1 MTDTLSRPGTRDGDP
16 PTPSEIAA
24 GTKPLVVSAV
34 ISAGACLLT
43 GLLTC
48 AAVAVIGW
56 LAATFGGASGAI
68 RAGASAWLIAHK
80 AGVTIG
86 SGTISV
92 APLGLTLFFAWCLY
106 RGGRS
111 AARSSA
117 ADRTKD
123 LLALAGAFA
132 LVYGLGALIV
142 ALLTA
147 EGPLRVSPLSAF
159 LGAASLALVAGGVG
173 ILVESGAAADIA
185 DATPAGL
192 RDTVPAA
199 LAAVLTVIAIASLLY
214 GVLLAVHFSRVTGML
229 ELLDAGVIGS
239 VVLFAICLMLVPNIV
254 IYVIAFLAGPGFQLG
269 TGTTIAPTGVD
280 VGNLPAL
287 PLLAAVPADGAT
299 PTYLLALTA
308 VVPLVAGMLAGF
320 VVVRRGLAERDADA
334 LGWDAFAL
342 RGAISGLLA
351 GVFLFALMAL
361 AGGSAGPGRMAQVGV
376 PSALPAAGVLA
387 AGIAIGAAITAAV
400 VAARRPVAD
409 DSDDRSSAGQRPDDG
424 AADA

>member
-1 MTDTLSRPGTRDGDP
+1 MTDMLSRPGARDGE
-16 PTPSEIAA
+16 TSAAQTSEIAA
-24 GTKPLVVSAV
+24 QTKPLVVSAV

-48 AAVAVIGW
+48 AAVAVVGW
-56 LAATFGGASGAI
+56 LGATFGGASGAV

-86 SGTISV
+86 TGRISI

-117 ADRTKD
+117 ADRTRD
-123 LLALAGAFA
+123 LISLAGAFA
-132 LVYGLGALIV
+132 LVYGLGGLVV

-147 EGPLRVSPLSAF
+147 EGPLKVSPLAAF
-159 LGAASLALVAGGVG
+159 LGAFSLALVAGLAG
-173 ILVESGAAADIA
+173 IAVESGAAEDLA

-192 RDTVPAA
+192 RDAVPAA

-214 GVLLAVHFSRVTGML
+214 GVLLAIHFSRITGML
-229 ELLDAGVIGS
+229 ELLNAGVIGS
-239 VVLFAICLMLVPNIV
+239 VVLFAICLMLVPNMV
-254 IYVIAFLAGPGFQLG
+254 LYVVAFLAGPGFQLG

-299 PTYLLALTA
+299 PSYLLVLTA
-308 VVPLVAGMLAGF
+308 VVPLVAGAVAGL

-342 RGAISGLLA
+342 RGAMAALVAGVIVFALLA
-351 GVFLFALMAL
+351 LS
-361 AGGSAGPGRMAQVGV
+361 GGSAGPGRMSAVGV
-376 PSALPAAGVLA
+376 PGALPAAGVLA
-387 AGIAIGAAITAAV
+387 AGMAIGAAITAAV
-400 VAARRPVAD
+400 VSARRPAD
-409 DSDDRSSAGQRPDDG
+409 GEPDSGR
-424 AADA
+424 

>member
-1 MTDTLSRPGTRDGDP
+1 MTDMLSRPGARDGET
-16 PTPSEIAA
+16 PTSEIAA
-24 GTKPLVVSAV
+24 APTKPLLVSAV

-56 LAATFGGASGAI
+56 LGATFGGASGAV
-68 RAGASAWLIAHK
+68 RAGAGAWLVAHK

-86 SGTISV
+86 TGRISV

-106 RGGRS
+106 RGGKS
-111 AARSSA
+111 AARSSG
-117 ADRTKD
+117 ADRTRD
-123 LLALAGAFA
+123 LIALTLGFA
-132 LVYGLGALIV
+132 VVYGLGGLVV

-147 EGPLRVSPLSAF
+147 DGALKVSALSAF
-159 LGAASLALVAGGVG
+159 LGAFSLALVAGLAG
-173 ILVESGAAADIA
+173 IVVESGAGEDLA

-199 LAAVLTVIAIASLLY
+199 FAAVLTIVALASVLY
-214 GVLLAVHFSRVTGML
+214 AVLLAVHFSRITGML

-239 VVLFAICLMLVPNIV
+239 VVLFAICLMLMPNMIL
-254 IYVIAFLAGPGFQLG
+254 YVIAFLAGPGFQLG

-287 PLLAAVPADGAT
+287 PLLAAVPADGST

-308 VVPLVAGMLAGF
+308 LVPLVAGAVAGF

-342 RGAISGLLA
+342 RGAIAAVLA
-351 GVFLFALMAL
+351 GVILFALL
-361 AGGSAGPGRMAQVGV
+361 AMSGGSAGPGRMSVVGV
-376 PSALPAAGVLA
+376 PGAVPAAGVLA
-387 AGIAIGAAITAAV
+387 AGMAIGAAITAAV
-400 VAARRPVAD
+400 VSARRPAD
-409 DSDDRSSAGQRPDDG
+409 GE
-424 AADA
+424 ADAER

>member
-1 MTDTLSRPGTRDGDP
+1 MTDMLSRPGARDGE
-16 PTPSEIAA
+16 TSAAQTSEIAA
-24 GTKPLVVSAV
+24 RTKPLVVSAV

-56 LAATFGGASGAI
+56 LGATFGGASGAV

-86 SGTISV
+86 TGRISI

-106 RGGRS
+106 RGGKS

-117 ADRTKD
+117 VDRTND
-123 LLALAGAFA
+123 LIALGGAFA
-132 LVYGLGALIV
+132 LVYGLGALVI

-147 EGPLRVSPLSAF
+147 EGSLKVSPWSAF
-159 LGAASLALVAGGVG
+159 LGAFSLALVAGLAG
-173 ILVESGAAADIA
+173 IVVESGAGEDIA

-192 RDTVPAA
+192 RDVVPAA
-199 LAAVLTVIAIASLLY
+199 TAAVLTVIALASLLY
-214 GVLLAVHFSRVTGML
+214 GVLLAIHFSRITGML

-239 VVLFAICLMLVPNIV
+239 VVLFAICLMLVPNMV
-254 IYVIAFLAGPGFQLG
+254 LYVVAFLAGPGFQLG

-287 PLLAAVPADGAT
+287 PLLAAVPADGA
-299 PTYLLALTA
+299 PPSYLLALTA
-308 VVPLVAGMLAGF
+308 VVPLVAGVMAGL
-320 VVVRRGLAERDADA
+320 VVVRRGLVERDAYA

-342 RGAISGLLA
+342 RGAMAALVAGVVLFVLLA
-351 GVFLFALMAL
+351 LS
-361 AGGSAGPGRMAQVGV
+361 GGSAGPGRMSAVGV
-376 PSALPAAGVLA
+376 PAALPAAGVLA
-387 AGIAIGAAITAAV
+387 AGMAIGAAITAAV
-400 VAARRPVAD
+400 VASRRPP
-409 DSDDRSSAGQRPDDG
+409 GRPDDEET
-424 AADA
+424 DAGR

>member
-1 MTDTLSRPGTRDGDP
+1 MTDMLSRPGARDGGP
-16 PTPSEIAA
+16 HQAPGPAPEVTAP
-24 GTKPLVVSAV
+24 TKPVVVSAV

-68 RAGASAWLIAHK
+68 RAGASAWLVAHK
-80 AGVTIG
+80 AGVTLG
-86 SGTISV
+86 SGSLTV
-92 APLGLTLFFAWCLY
+92 APLGLTFFFAWCLY
-106 RGGRS
+106 RGGKS

-123 LLALAGAFA
+123 LILLSGVFAG
-132 LVYGLGALIV
+132 VYGLGALVV

-147 EGPLRVSPLSAF
+147 DGALKVSPLSAF
-159 LGAASLALVAGGVG
+159 LGAASLALVAGTIGV
-173 ILVESGAAADIA
+173 LVESGAAQDIA
-185 DATPAGL
+185 DATPKGL

-199 LAAVLTVIAIASLLY
+199 VAAVLTVIAIASVLY
-214 GVLLAVHFSRVTGML
+214 GVLLAIHFSRITGML

-239 VVLFAICLMLVPNIV
+239 VVLFAICLMLVPNMV
-254 IYVIAFLAGPGFQLG
+254 LYVVSFLAGPGFQLG
-269 TGTTIAPTGVD
+269 VGTTIAPTGVD

-308 VVPLVAGMLAGF
+308 VVPLAAGVVAGL
-320 VVVRRGLAERDADA
+320 VVVRRGLADQDADA

-342 RGAISGLLA
+342 RGGIAAMIA
-351 GVFLFALMAL
+351 GVMLYVLMAL
-361 AGGSAGPGRMAQVGV
+361 SGGSAGPGRMSAVGI
-376 PSALPAAGVLA
+376 PAALPAAGVLA
-387 AGIAIGAAITAAV
+387 AGIAIGASITAAV
-400 VAARRPVAD
+400 AASRRPAD
-409 DSDDRSSAGQRPDDG
+409 SE
-424 AADA
+424 ADAAG